1 MRTHHLIKASCLA
14 LFISFTASARSE
26 DGTLEDKVQK
36 IIFPVVQFKDATL
49 EQALE
54 YVRVKSRD
62 VDTIS
67 QPPVAKGVSIV
78 LRSGG
83 LADTIS
89 LDLRNVPLIEV
100 VRYCA
105 ERAGLQYRVEKHAV
119 VLADK
124 FEEKPAPPA
133 ATPPPVLG
141 NADQIIL
148 PVIQFAEASIF
159 AATDY
164 LQAKSRD
171 IDTEKRGVN
180 IVVKPGGADVKI
192 TLNLRNIPL
201 PYALAYV
208 AELGGY
214 QLTEDGQSYLLTPVK
229 SK

>member
-1 MRTHHLIKASCLA
+1 MKTHHLIKTSCLA

-26 DGTLEDKVQK
+26 DGALEEKVQK
-36 IIFPVVQFKDATL
+36 IIFPVVQFKDATI
-49 EQALE
+49 EQAVE
-54 YVRVKSRD
+54 YIRMKSRD
-62 VDTIS
+62 LDTIS
-67 QPPVAKGVSIV
+67 QPPVTKGVSIV

-89 LDLRNVPLIEV
+89 LDLRDAPLIEV

-105 ERAGLQYRVEKHAV
+105 ERVGLQYRVEKHAV
-119 VLADK
+119 VLATK

-141 NADQIIL
+141 TADQMVF
-148 PVIQFAEASIF
+148 PVIQFTDASVF
-159 AATDY
+159 AAAEY
-164 LQAKSRD
+164 FQAKSRD
-171 IDTEKRGVN
+171 LDPEKKGVN
-180 IVVKPGGADVKI
+180 IVVKPGGADNKI

-201 PYALAYV
+201 PYALAYA

-229 SK
+229 AE